1 MRTLNQERSEYAL
14 KEITP
19 KIGKVEKDFANFIA
33 GTPSMILK
41 NGFGHTLAFW
51 LSKGKQKVG
60 DKHTFVFDIVQNW
73 LIDKSFIKSEK
84 DNKDFLLK
92 LSQSSQ
98 SEYLSAQ
105 KEALL
110 LLEWVKRY
118 AQAFLK

>member
-14 KEITP
+14 KNILD
-19 KIGKVEKDFANFIA
+19 KGKNDYTAFLA

-51 LSKGKQKVG
+51 LSKGKGQHK
-60 DKHTFVFDIVQNW
+60 FAFDVVQNW
-73 LIDKSFIKSEK
+73 LIDKGFIESEK
-84 DNKDFLLK
+84 DNKSFLLK
-92 LSQSSQ
+92 LSKCEQKD
-98 SEYLSAQ
+98 YLSAQ

>member
-14 KEITP
+14 KNVLER
-19 KIGKVEKDFANFIA
+19 GKNDYTAFLA

-51 LSKGKQKVG
+51 LSKGKEQHIFAFEVVR
-60 DKHTFVFDIVQNW
+60 DW
-73 LIDKSFIKSEK
+73 LIDNEFIEADK